1 MAIRDIFA
9 LASFFSNKGCLLVS
23 LVLWF
28 INGFFFRHTEL
39 LFSVK
44 MLLKP
49 IVHYYPSTKV
59 KRRKRR
65 NVSNNGEFRWCIFLV
80 ARRLVLG
87 PEGPLEAAK

>member
-1 MAIRDIFA
+1 MAIRDTFA
-9 LASFFSNKGCLLVS
+9 LASFFGCLLVS
-23 LVLWF
+23 LVQWV
-28 INGFFFRHTEL
+28 FFRHTEL